1 MKNMFLQ
8 GGGVLKAL
16 AGALPMLLLA
26 GIDGASARSLEA
38 IGQRGAIALCAH
50 PNALPFASRRGPVP
64 GFQVELAEALAA
76 RLGVAL
82 ERHWVINSFQ
92 YRRADCDLVFDAIA
106 DRGALAEV
114 GLRPSR
120 PYQRSG
126 VVLAVRGEGP
136 ISSLGDLAP
145 GERVGVQVGS
155 IAAMRL
161 GQQGIAI
168 TPYVFED
175 EMMEALAHR
184 EIAAAAVTPATVGWF
199 NLNHPEARV
208 RRIPAFEQDADL
220 NWNVA
225 VGMMRP
231 DEGLRQR
238 VDAALEAML
247 ADGTIAEIL
256 ARYGVEPRPPN

>member
-1 MKNMFLQ
+1 
-8 GGGVLKAL
+8 
-16 AGALPMLLLA
+16 
-26 GIDGASARSLEA
+26 
-38 IGQRGAIALCAH
+38 
-50 PNALPFASRRGPVP
+50 
-64 GFQVELAEALAA
+64 
-76 RLGVAL
+76 
-82 ERHWVINSFQ
+82 
-92 YRRADCDLVFDAIA
+92 
-106 DRGALAEV
+106 
-114 GLRPSR
+114 
-120 PYQRSG
+120 
-126 VVLAVRGEGP
+126 
-136 ISSLGDLAP
+136 
-145 GERVGVQVGS
+145 
-155 IAAMRL
+155 
-161 GQQGIAI
+161 
-168 TPYVFED
+168 
-175 EMMEALAHR
+175 MMEALAHR